1 MKNPFV
7 NTDEKYFIYQ
17 SNEKHF
23 ISFSDEVFI
32 DSHQIPPRFV
42 FVSGE
47 KRIEISASVAQT
59 LIMKIPKKDLLN
71 LISKALFDC
80 EIK

>member
-23 ISFSDEVFI
+23 ISFSDEIFI

-59 LIMKIPKKDLLN
+59 LINFLHVRVN